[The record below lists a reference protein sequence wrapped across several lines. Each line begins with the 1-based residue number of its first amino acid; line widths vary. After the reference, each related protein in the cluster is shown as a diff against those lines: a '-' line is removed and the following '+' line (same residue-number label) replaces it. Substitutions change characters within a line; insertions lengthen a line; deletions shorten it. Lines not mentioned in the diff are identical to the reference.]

1 MGRGAS
7 GVSAGGFGPA
17 AHLGAPRTGPLANAS
32 STADMPGAPSGGFG
46 SSGLQRPDLAQEIPC
61 PNCGEP
67 MLPGW
72 GTTCGKC
79 RPNLVA
85 AKTMFLSD
93 EQVALPAH
101 AAGAMTLGWLVVI
114 RSPDTEKKATL
125 IDLDRER
132 VVLSRAGAA
141 PTGSVRVAQF
151 DDSYMSS
158 AHAVIGRPAT
168 ADRSDAFTIRDRDN
182 PAPSVNGTFVNSQRL
197 GPGEVVRLADGDVI
211 KVGATELLF
220 KALWLPPVGA
230 RA

>member
-46 SSGLQRPDLAQEIPC
+46 ASGLQRPDLAQEIPC

-79 RPNLVA
+79 RPTLVA

-93 EQVALPAH
+93 
-101 AAGAMTLGWLVVI
+101 
-114 RSPDTEKKATL
+114 
-125 IDLDRER
+125 
-132 VVLSRAGAA
+132 
-141 PTGSVRVAQF
+141 
-151 DDSYMSS
+151 
-158 AHAVIGRPAT
+158 
-168 ADRSDAFTIRDRDN
+168 
-182 PAPSVNGTFVNSQRL
+182 
-197 GPGEVVRLADGDVI
+197 
-211 KVGATELLF
+211 
-220 KALWLPPVGA
+220 
-230 RA
+230 